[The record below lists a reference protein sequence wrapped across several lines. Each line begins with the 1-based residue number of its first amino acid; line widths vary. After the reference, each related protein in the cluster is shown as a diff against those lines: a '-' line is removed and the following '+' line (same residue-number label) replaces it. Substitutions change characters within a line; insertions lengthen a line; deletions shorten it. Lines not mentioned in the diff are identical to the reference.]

1 MFKLYLDIT
10 FVQMYDGDVCSLK
23 SPQFTAYPL
32 PDKPTSHMNKA
43 VADPDDSKVADSAAQ
58 VLRHFRS
65 VFNAV
70 KTHFQQ
76 VEKRAGIGGAQVWAL
91 SAILA
96 QPGIGMNDLASALD
110 IHQTT
115 ASNLAK
121 ALLKLELVKI
131 EKNGTDKRAVQLYIL
146 PAGCAVLKKTPGPFS
161 GVLPQALSELAPETL
176 LRLEQDLSQL
186 LVLLKTDERAAK
198 TPLAQ
203 L

>member
-1 MFKLYLDIT
+1 MMRAYACKIAFNLPFL
-10 FVQMYDGDVCSLK
+10 
-23 SPQFTAYPL
+23 SP
-32 PDKPTSHMNKA
+32 DMPTSQLNKA
-43 VADPDDSKVADSAAQ
+43 IDGPDDSTVADSATQ

-96 QPGIGMNDLASALD
+96 QPGIGMNDLANALD

-115 ASNLAK
+115 ASNLVK

-131 EKNGTDKRAVQLYIL
+131 EKKGPDKRAVQLYIL
-146 PAGCAVLKKTPGPFS
+146 PAGRVVLKKTPGPFS
-161 GVLPQALSELAPETL
+161 GVLPQALSKLDPATL
-176 LRLEQDLSQL
+176 LRLEQDLNQL
-186 LVLLKTDERAAK
+186 LVLLNTDARGAK